1 MFHNATIDGVIELS
15 RKEVVGEDTDIKIN
29 DKVPNN
35 LGMIDVTNRESS
47 CNHSG
52 CWITYGSAYI

>member
-35 LGMIDVTNRESS
+35 LGMIDVTNRESCAIS
-47 CNHSG
+47 LTAG
-52 CWITYGSAYI
+52 